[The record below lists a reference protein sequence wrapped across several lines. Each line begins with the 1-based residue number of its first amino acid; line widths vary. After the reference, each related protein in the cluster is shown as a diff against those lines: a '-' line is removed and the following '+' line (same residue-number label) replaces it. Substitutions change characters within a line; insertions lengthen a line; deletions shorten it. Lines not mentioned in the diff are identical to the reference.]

1 MIYRLPAHTHHSK
14 LSVLY
19 GPSPLE
25 QVISIGLF
33 ATSHAEVK
41 TFGET
46 LDFQMKF
53 VGIKEATLIKME
65 ITLKRELTENYPKD
79 VKDQTFQLGKVG
91 DK

>member
-1 MIYRLPAHTHHSK
+1 M
-14 LSVLY
+14 VLAF
-19 GPSPLE
+19 
-25 QVISIGLF
+25 LF
-33 ATSHAEVK
+33 VASHAKVK

-46 LDFQMKF
+46 LNFQMKF
-53 VGIKEATLIKME
+53 VGIKETPLIKIE